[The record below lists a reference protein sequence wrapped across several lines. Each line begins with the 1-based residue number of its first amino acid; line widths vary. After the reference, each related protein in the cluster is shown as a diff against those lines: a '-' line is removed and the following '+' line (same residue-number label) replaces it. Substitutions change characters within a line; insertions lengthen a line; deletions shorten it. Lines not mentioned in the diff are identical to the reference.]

1 MVSVTHWFT
10 EEPMKHSR
18 RKRISRL
25 PHRIVTT
32 VGDLVAAAYESAHG
46 SGSRR
51 LEEAAQLLTQSPL
64 ARSLSRPV
72 VVTR

>member
-1 MVSVTHWFT
+1 
-10 EEPMKHSR
+10 MKHSR
-18 RKRISRL
+18 RKKISQL
-25 PHRIVTT
+25 PRRIVTT
-32 VGDLVAAAYESAHG
+32 VGDLVAAAYESAQG

-51 LEEAAQLLTQSPL
+51 LEQAAQLLTESPL

>member
-1 MVSVTHWFT
+1 MT
-10 EEPMKHSR
+10 HSR
-18 RKRISRL
+18 PKRITRL

-32 VGDLVAAAYESAHG
+32 VGDLVAAAYECAQG
-46 SGSRR
+46 SGRRR
-51 LEEAAQLLTQSPL
+51 LDAAAQLLTESPL